1 MIVRP
6 PKNAE
11 VHSLK
16 DLRKLLPYDFSD
28 YTVESCTPLRYKFT
42 GGPINEIQ
50 FKYTQDG
57 DKLCID
63 TPLIYLIDENELYVC
78 GDSLKSKCMDPTS
91 VSVDSFVSASK
102 LTSAPPCKTFP
113 LAWHDKECGLYV
125 KVTPPPGEKRIQ
137 IFVKTLTGKTTTIS
151 IDPCNTIE
159 DVKSFVMEQEG
170 IPADQQSLIFAGK
183 RLEDGHTLSD
193 YKIGKECTLHL
204 KLRLRGGMYHQTSGR
219 EGLKTLEGKK
229 SPEPEPTTVS
239 IKIKYGPNKD
249 DEFTIDVKQNSTK
262 KTLLKLINR
271 KLNAIKQL
279 QQKIDALKRG
289 GGVDEIS
296 SPPKKKQRTI
306 VVEEAKSKSSS
317 HCKAAEDGRQVKVK
331 NEVDAY
337 DLDTDDEKDRIRSN
351 KSTKG

>member
-28 YTVESCTPLRYKFT
+28 YTVKSYTPLRYKFT

-50 FKYTQDG
+50 FKYTHDG

-78 GDSLKSKCMDPTS
+78 GDSLKSNPT
-91 VSVDSFVSASK
+91 SVDSFVSASK
-102 LTSAPPCKTFP
+102 LTLAPPCKSFP

-125 KVTPPPGEKRIQ
+125 KVTPPPGEKRINV
-137 IFVKTLTGKTTTIS
+137 FVKTLSGKTITINM
-151 IDPCNTIE
+151 DPCGTIADLKLLLE
-159 DVKSFVMEQEG
+159 KKEG
-170 IPADQQSLIFAGK
+170 IPADQQRFVFAGK
-183 RLEDGHTLSD
+183 MLENDAHTLSD
-193 YKIGKECTLHL
+193 YKIGKDCTLHL
-204 KLRLRGGMYHQTSGR
+204 ILRLRAGMYHESSGR

-249 DEFTIDVKQNSTK
+249 DEFTIDMKQNSTK

-351 KSTKG
+351 KSTKC

>member
-1 MIVRP
+1 
-6 PKNAE
+6 
-11 VHSLK
+11 
-16 DLRKLLPYDFSD
+16 
-28 YTVESCTPLRYKFT
+28 
-42 GGPINEIQ
+42 
-50 FKYTQDG
+50 
-57 DKLCID
+57 
-63 TPLIYLIDENELYVC
+63 
-78 GDSLKSKCMDPTS
+78 MDPTS

-125 KVTPPPGEKRIQ
+125 KVGPPSGEKSIQ

-151 IDPCNTIE
+151 IDPCGTIE

-170 IPADQQSLIFAGK
+170 IPADQQCLVFAGK

-193 YKIGKECTLHL
+193 YKIGKDCTLDL
-204 KLRLRGGMYHQTSGR
+204 ILRLRGGMYHQSSGR
-219 EGLKTLEGKK
+219 EGLKTKGKK
-229 SPEPEPTTVS
+229 SPEPTTAVS

-271 KLNAIKQL
+271 KLNAIKEL

-289 GGVDEIS
+289 GGLDEILS
-296 SPPKKKQRTI
+296 LPKKKQKTI
-306 VVEEAKSKSSS
+306 VGQETKSKSSS
-317 HCKAAEDGRQVKVK
+317 HCKAAEDGRQIKVK

-337 DLDTDDEKDRIRSN
+337 DLDTDDEKDEIRSN
-351 KSTKG
+351 NSTKCSS